1 MTLKNIY
8 IIFIGL
14 MLAVLVGV
22 GIDAFYVRP
31 KAPEYNNEVYLKSE
45 IATPSAEE
53 IRKEKELSQKY
64 QEEYKEY
71 QKILGVYNRNV
82 SVITSLFSVILLVIS
97 LTWLKKLE
105 LLSDG
110 LLLGGLLTQAYSVI
124 LGFQSQNSQFR
135 FLVVLVCLIISLIV
149 GYIKF
154 IKKK

>member
-1 MTLKNIY
+1 MILKNIY
-8 IIFIGL
+8 TIFIGL
-14 MLAVLVGV
+14 LLAVLVGV
-22 GIDAFYVRP
+22 GIDAFYIRP
-31 KAPEYNNEVYLKSE
+31 KAPEYNNEFYIKSE
-45 IATPSAEE
+45 VMAPSEEE
-53 IRKEKELSQKY
+53 IQKEKEMSLKY
-64 QEEYKEY
+64 QKEYKEY
-71 QKILGVYNRNV
+71 QKVLGVYNRNV

-110 LLLGGLLTQAYSVI
+110 LLLGGLLTQGYSVI

>member
-1 MTLKNIY
+1 M
-8 IIFIGL
+8 
-14 MLAVLVGV
+14 GV

-31 KAPEYNNEVYLKSE
+31 KAPEYNNEEIYIKSE

-53 IRKEKELSQKY
+53 IQKEKERSLKY
-64 QEEYKEY
+64 QEEYKQY
-71 QKILGVYNRNV
+71 QKVLGVYNRNV
-82 SVITSLFSVILLVIS
+82 SVMTSLFSVVLLVIS

-110 LLLGGLLTQAYSVI
+110 LLLGGLLTQGYSVI

-135 FLVVLVCLIISLIV
+135 FLVVLVCLAISLVV
-149 GYIKF
+149 GYVKF

>member
-1 MTLKNIY
+1 MDIDEMAKFFQEIFDPYNESFGCLSCINYGTHHYPKDCIRTNCEWLKR
-8 IIFIGL
+8 G
-14 MLAVLVGV
+14 
-22 GIDAFYVRP
+22 
-31 KAPEYNNEVYLKSE
+31 
-45 IATPSAEE
+45 
-53 IRKEKELSQKY
+53 
-64 QEEYKEY
+64 
-71 QKILGVYNRNV
+71 
-82 SVITSLFSVILLVIS
+82 TSI

-149 GYIKF
+149 GYVKF